1 MSSYLSFRKNGVNV
15 ISFSRNSEIYE
26 VLRYQAP
33 IGEWAPVDS
42 KALCEGLEELYDSKQ
57 RCLNYKKTQEKALE
71 YLSSAE
77 DIYEALSSIQ
87 DIEEQIEGIERC
99 IAYLDLL
106 IKIAKE
112 HVYEYRNGVLEEK
125 EIKFEWKID

>member
-57 RCLNYKKTQEKALE
+57 RCLNYKKTQEKPW
-71 YLSSAE
+71 STSRP
-77 DIYEALSSIQ
+77 Q
-87 DIEEQIEGIERC
+87 
-99 IAYLDLL
+99 
-106 IKIAKE
+106 KIFTK
-112 HVYEYRNGVLEEK
+112 HFLRFKISKNKSKGLNGASLTST
-125 EIKFEWKID
+125 F